1 MYNKILKF
9 WFHEIKPS
17 QWWIKDTKFDNLIKN
32 KFYNF
37 HKKAHLNKLS
47 HWRLYP
53 KGRLAEIILLDQFSR
68 HIYRGLP
75 RAYESDI
82 LALKLSQEA
91 IENKVDKE
99 MKQIEKLFLYMPF
112 MHSESIEFQTK
123 SLNLFKKLGLKKNI
137 ESAERHFEVIKK
149 FGRFPHRNIVLNRIS
164 SLKEIEFLKT
174 PGSKF

>member
-32 KFYNF
+32 KFYNY

-47 HWRLYP
+47 HWRSSP
-53 KGRLAEIILLDQFSR
+53 KGRLAEILILDQFSR
-68 HIYRGLP
+68 NIFRNSP
-75 RAYESDI
+75 KAFENDS
-82 LALKLSQEA
+82 LAFMLSREA
-91 IENKVDKE
+91 INFKIDEQLNNV
-99 MKQIEKLFLYMPF
+99 EKIFLYMPF

-149 FGRFPHRNIVLNRIS
+149 FGRFPHRNIILNRIS